1 MLEVLQIICKM
12 ILRYFK
18 IVHYA
23 QGARGDTPGRVK
35 VKMSLANKFGT
46 KLFERESKDLPLPK
60 EPVRFKIPG
69 MNWREWGMSY
79 INWYMDFNE
88 IKSMRNRLF
97 MRQEYFQKDY
107 EPRLKKLCGSSGL
120 KTTLG
125 PTHCY
130 EGDADGGD
138 CWVPTEHMSPGA
150 QVRLKE
156 HDDGRGSSDEKTR
169 ALGNCGQGHPSQG
182 TGPSRRISF
191 SREGPAT

>member
-1 MLEVLQIICKM
+1 M
-12 ILRYFK
+12 
-18 IVHYA
+18 
-23 QGARGDTPGRVK
+23 
-35 VKMSLANKFGT
+35 
-46 KLFERESKDLPLPK
+46 PLPK

-130 EGDADGGD
+130 EGDAEGGD
-138 CWVPTEHMSPGA
+138 C
-150 QVRLKE
+150 
-156 HDDGRGSSDEKTR
+156 
-169 ALGNCGQGHPSQG
+169 
-182 TGPSRRISF
+182 
-191 SREGPAT
+191 